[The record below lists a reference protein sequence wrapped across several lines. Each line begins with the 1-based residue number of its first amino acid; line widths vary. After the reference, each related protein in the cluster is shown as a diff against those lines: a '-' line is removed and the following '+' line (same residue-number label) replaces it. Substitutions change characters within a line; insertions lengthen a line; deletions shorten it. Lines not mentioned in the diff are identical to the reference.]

1 MPMWGTC
8 IDYDS
13 IDHLCGRSGIH
24 CGQEKPACHGYSD
37 SRLKREDA
45 VKLTSSPHGV
55 LRGLSDSDLLN
66 AVRSI
71 KGR

>member
-24 CGQEKPACHGYSD
+24 CGQEKPACHG
-37 SRLKREDA
+37 
-45 VKLTSSPHGV
+45 V
-55 LRGLSDSDLLN
+55 LRFQTQTRRCS
-66 AVRSI
+66 
-71 KGR
+71 